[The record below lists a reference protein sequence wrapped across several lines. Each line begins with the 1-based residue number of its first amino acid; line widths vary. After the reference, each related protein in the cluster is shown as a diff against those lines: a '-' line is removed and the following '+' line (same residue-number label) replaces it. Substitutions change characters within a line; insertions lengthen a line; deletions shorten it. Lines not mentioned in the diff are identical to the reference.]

1 MLSSEHPSDPSC
13 SSKSVSGGVGADP
26 AASSPAS
33 TTDTPSPA
41 REESPDLVQPRP
53 AFSIRDYAFDS
64 RSKGIKRSWPFR
76 SQSLEL
82 CLKRGV
88 KDLLPPFEPPDLLR
102 SRSFY
107 TCTDFEQSV
116 ACSEADAFVG
126 LVKIREAVLSNVN
139 TTGINFQ
146 SCQLADE
153 SLGPSQYTTPE
164 DRKTATNRGG
174 NTNEPGHSNEVIQAD
189 EEDNICTKAIRQIEV
204 ARPPCRLKNL
214 GSSRET
220 SEKKGKLLVKSGSMK
235 NIRQTKDV
243 LSNSSSVLDPNAS
256 KTCPVCRVF
265 SSTSN
270 TTLNAHIDQCLY
282 AVSNTELVVE
292 TVSVKPKVKQMKK
305 QLMVDIYKTALP
317 YTLEDLDKRNGT
329 NWAVELSVPTVNKEV
344 SKKNRSPKVV
354 PSEARD
360 GERDQDVYVD
370 SNGIKIRILSK
381 SVGAPLVL
389 RDEISL
395 KKVAKHETGKSR
407 NKKFKVHGKKCNR
420 LNHLKSQ
427 VGDIHDDTSE
437 ELAMHTRKPT
447 ESTSC
452 GGSETIRRWVCSKR
466 SDITKSSST
475 MLNSKASDSMQP
487 VKKLARSCLVGFD
500 DSRITESYT
509 KAFSLRSTEEIA
521 TTSEVNDD
529 ECGNGSSRLLGS
541 IPRWSSEN
549 PSSSSAFPKVPRSA
563 ATLAKR
569 KIKEIGRREAS
580 KSSKYDIVRRISSMA
595 KSSEACLSVSIKGLS
610 NEPKRTAST
619 SKVLRKHRSLL
630 RTRKREFSPSL
641 SGLVHGFGHEHE
653 LVHRHVN
660 NKLSVTNNGT
670 FKKLAKHTQEDTTAN
685 DVSYE
690 TDVPALGQGDHQY
703 DMAQQTASTHMDYQG
718 EEHATQVQYTSVSR
732 NTHEDCCS
740 AICSGSLSP
749 ENSKTAGE
757 VLAKGSLSMED
768 PCSTEKSTHH
778 NHSPKI
784 VAINEMEEW
793 QIDPASAKKSR
804 ICYTSN
810 QDTGHATPQDNS
822 SVTSTREDSNQDHGF
837 SAFDRDSSNSPVS
850 IASTISSP
858 IALKDSRIEESG
870 PGPSAISVRTVEER
884 MPGSS
889 NQETKTMPPAREG
902 EQLPNEKLYCCS
914 CRESIPREPHLDHE
928 SSTARSDAFARKQVP
943 QLHTGLRTSSSF
955 STYQRTDTK
964 ADPCLDTHD
973 RPLTGKV
980 STESTMNFPYYATD
994 CIRPSV
1000 QTQLPSPTSP
1010 MLRLMGKNLM
1020 VMNNQESRHPQ
1031 APSSDYMLRG
1041 NYMSPVGFVP
1051 PNYQH
1056 SDSAFIGGTP
1066 SIRSQ
1071 QIPLPSVQAGNFA
1084 GPPMHGGFMT
1094 QPNHHFLHKPY
1105 SNLAPVMH
1113 HPNYMMKEVIM
1124 IYDDSREC
1132 RSEPQVSML
1141 VPTGTYPTS
1150 VSGLNTSAP
1159 RPFYCHPS
1167 PVPILPRESFA
1178 GSMPVFRNTS
1188 PMVGVSTFSQRN
1200 QVRYSQP
1207 LHVTPPRVQAP
1218 EGYLNPPVYYPQD
1231 FR

>member
-1 MLSSEHPSDPSC
+1 MQSSEHPSDPSC
-13 SSKSVSGGVGADP
+13 SSKSVPGGVGTDP

-33 TTDTPSPA
+33 TTNTPSPA

-76 SQSLEL
+76 PQSLEL

-102 SRSFY
+102 SKSFY
-107 TCTDFEQSV
+107 TCTDFEQSA

-126 LVKIREAVLSNVN
+126 LVKITEDVLSNVN

-146 SCQLADE
+146 SGQLADE
-153 SLGPSQYTTPE
+153 SLGPSEYTPPE

-214 GSSRET
+214 GSSCET

-329 NWAVELSVPTVNKEV
+329 NWAVELSEPTVNKEV

-360 GERDQDVYVD
+360 AERDQDVYVD

-381 SVGAPLVL
+381 SIGAPVVL
-389 RDEISL
+389 RDDISL
-395 KKVAKHETGKSR
+395 KKVAKHETGKSM
-407 NKKFKVHGKKCNR
+407 NKKFKVHGKKRNR

-427 VGDIHDDTSE
+427 VGDIHDDTSEE

-475 MLNSKASDSMQP
+475 MLNSKASDGMKP
-487 VKKLARSCLVGFD
+487 VKKLARSCLLGFD

-509 KAFSLRSTEEIA
+509 KVFSSRSTEEIG
-521 TTSEVNDD
+521 TTSEINDD

-580 KSSKYDIVRRISSMA
+580 KSSKYDTVRRISTMA

-610 NEPKRTAST
+610 NEPKRTTST

-641 SGLVHGFGHEHE
+641 SGLVPGFGQEHE
-653 LVHRHVN
+653 LVHRHLN

-670 FKKLAKHTQEDTTAN
+670 FKKLAKHTQEDTT
-685 DVSYE
+685 DE
-690 TDVPALGQGDHQY
+690 TDVPALRQGDGQY
-703 DMAQQTASTHMDYQG
+703 DMAKQTAIT
-718 EEHATQVQYTSVSR
+718 HATQVQCTSVSR
-732 NTHEDCCS
+732 NTQEDCCS
-740 AICSGSLSP
+740 AICSGPLSP

-757 VLAKGSLSMED
+757 VLAKCGLSVED
-768 PCSTEKSTHH
+768 PCSTEQSTHH
-778 NHSPKI
+778 NHSSKI
-784 VAINEMEEW
+784 VAINAMEEW

-804 ICYTSN
+804 ICFTSN
-810 QDTGHATPQDNS
+810 QDMGLATPQDNS

-850 IASTISSP
+850 VASTISSP

-870 PGPSAISVRTVEER
+870 PGPSAISVRTVEES
-884 MPGSS
+884 MSGSS

-914 CRESIPREPHLDHE
+914 CLESISREPHLDHE
-928 SSTARSDAFARKQVP
+928 SSTARSDTFTRKQVP
-943 QLHTGLRTSSSF
+943 QLHIGLRTSSSF

-980 STESTMNFPYYATD
+980 STESAMNLYATD

-1000 QTQLPSPTSP
+1000 QTPLPSPTSP

-1020 VMNNQESRHPQ
+1020 VMNSQESRHPQ

-1041 NYMSPVGFVP
+1041 NYMAPVGFVP
-1051 PNYQH
+1051 PSYQH

-1066 SIRSQ
+1066 SVRSQ
-1071 QIPLPSVQAGNFA
+1071 QIPFQSVQPGNFV

-1094 QPNHHFLHKPY
+1094 QPNHHSLHKPY
-1105 SNLAPVMH
+1105 TNLAPVMH

-1124 IYDDSREC
+1124 IYDNSQEC

-1167 PVPILPRESFA
+1167 PVPILPRESFN

-1207 LHVTPPRVQAP
+1207 LHVTPSRVQTP